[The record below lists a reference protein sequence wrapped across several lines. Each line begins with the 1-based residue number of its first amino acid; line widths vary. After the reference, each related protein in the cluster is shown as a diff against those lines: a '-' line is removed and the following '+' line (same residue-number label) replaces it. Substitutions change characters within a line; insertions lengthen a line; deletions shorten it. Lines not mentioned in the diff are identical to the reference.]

1 MSEFFSSQG
10 LKLAFETFGE
20 GESLVLIHGY
30 PLDRTIWRPLL
41 PHLNGLRV
49 ILPDVRGFGESQVA
63 VPGFSMDDLAE
74 DLAALLDHLC
84 LERAFIGGH
93 SMGGYIA
100 LAFARRYPQRVQGLA
115 LIASQA
121 AADSP
126 ERRLAR
132 AETAAR
138 IQQEGVDFVA
148 EGMSTALTPLESLRP
163 TLHDLILKQSPQA
176 LIGALQAMAARP
188 DALDLLRESTFPLL
202 LVHGQADA
210 LISIER
216 AREVQAAVP
225 RAHLVELEAVDHM
238 PMMEAPLTTAQAL
251 RTWCLGA

>member
-1 MSEFFSSQG
+1 MSQFFYSQG
-10 LKLAFETFGE
+10 LRLAFETSGE
-20 GESLVLIHGY
+20 GEPLVLIHGY

-41 PHLNGLRV
+41 PHLDGLQV

-63 VPGFSMDDLAE
+63 PPGFSMDDLAE
-74 DLAALLDHLC
+74 DLAALLDHLR
-84 LERAFIGGH
+84 LERVFIGGH

-100 LAFARRYPQRVQGLA
+100 LAFARRYPQRVKGLA

-121 AADSP
+121 AADTP

-138 IQQEGVDFVA
+138 IEREGIGFVA
-148 EGMSTALTPLESLRP
+148 EAMSTALTPLESLRP
-163 TLHDLILKQSPQA
+163 ILRDLIRQQSPQA
-176 LIGALQAMAARP
+176 LIGALQAMAARA

-210 LISIER
+210 LIPIER

-225 RAHLVELEAVDHM
+225 RAYLVELEAVGHM
-238 PMMEAPLTTAQAL
+238 PMMEAPLPTAQAL
-251 RTWCLGA
+251 RERFLGA